1 MLLSLYS
8 CREALSHLEDY
19 LDRELSPREG
29 QLVERHLKIC
39 ARCAQ
44 KFRFEATLLE
54 GLRDKARRVQLPPEL
69 ESKIAA
75 QLSAL
80 RTAKESA

>member
-1 MLLSLYS
+1 MFLSLYS
-8 CREALSHLEDY
+8 CREALAHLDDY
-19 LDRELSPREG
+19 LDRELSPHEG

-39 ARCAQ
+39 AHCTH
-44 KFRFEATLLE
+44 KFRFEATLLQ

-69 ESKIAA
+69 ETKIAA

-80 RTAKESA
+80 REAKESA